1 MNRFF
6 AFIAT
11 GTLISLAT
19 ITSACTSSGS
29 LDQTSSI
36 GGGYGGYYER
46 QPLNPACGGGSGRA
60 MAALVAIRIVRRS
73 GMMPP
78 DEVV

>member
-6 AFIAT
+6 AFVAT

-19 ITSACTSSGS
+19 ITSACTSSGN

-36 GGGYGGYYER
+36 GGYYREEM
-46 QPLNPACGGGSGRA
+46 PLNPACGGGFRPSDGR
-60 MAALVAIRIVRRS
+60 S
-73 GMMPP
+73 CSY
-78 DEVV
+78 

>member
-36 GGGYGGYYER
+36 GGGYGGYGGYYER
-46 QPLNPACGGGSGRA
+46 QPLNPACGGGFRPSDGR
-60 MAALVAIRIVRRS
+60 S
-73 GMMPP
+73 CSY
-78 DEVV
+78 

>member
-19 ITSACTSSGS
+19 ITSACTSTNP
-29 LDQTSSI
+29 DQTSSI
-36 GGGYGGYYER
+36 GGGYYHYES
-46 QPLNPACGGGSGRA
+46 QPLNPACGGGFRPSDGR
-60 MAALVAIRIVRRS
+60 S
-73 GMMPP
+73 CSY
-78 DEVV
+78 

>member
-19 ITSACTSSGS
+19 ITSACTSSGN
-29 LDQTSSI
+29 LDYTSSI
-36 GGGYGGYYER
+36 DGGYYEH
-46 QPLNPACGGGSGRA
+46 QPLNPACGGGFRPSDGR
-60 MAALVAIRIVRRS
+60 S
-73 GMMPP
+73 CSY
-78 DEVV
+78 

>member
-19 ITSACTSSGS
+19 IISACTSSDF
-29 LDQTSSI
+29 DQTSSI
-36 GGGYGGYYER
+36 GGGSYHESR
-46 QPLNPACGGGSGRA
+46 PLNPACADGFRPSDGR
-60 MAALVAIRIVRRS
+60 S
-73 GMMPP
+73 CSY
-78 DEVV
+78 

>member
-36 GGGYGGYYER
+36 GDGYYHESR
-46 QPLNPACGGGSGRA
+46 PLNPACGGGFRPSDGR
-60 MAALVAIRIVRRS
+60 S
-73 GMMPP
+73 CSY
-78 DEVV
+78 

>member
-19 ITSACTSSGS
+19 IISACTSTGS
-29 LDQTSSI
+29 VDQTSSI
-36 GGGYGGYYER
+36 SGGYYQESR
-46 QPLNPACGGGSGRA
+46 PLNPACADGFRPSDGR
-60 MAALVAIRIVRRS
+60 S
-73 GMMPP
+73 CSY
-78 DEVV
+78 

>member
-11 GTLISLAT
+11 GLISLAT
-19 ITSACTSSGS
+19 ITSACASSGS

-36 GGGYGGYYER
+36 GGYYHEGR
-46 QPLNPACGGGSGRA
+46 PLNPACADGFRPSDGR
-60 MAALVAIRIVRRS
+60 S
-73 GMMPP
+73 CSY
-78 DEVV
+78 